1 MTAAKN
7 LKEERPARLSYVTAA
22 VSGALVLALI
32 AYLTVQAVRA
42 DRPAAIVAE
51 PVPGEAWT
59 EAEVRYVPVDVTNRG
74 DLSAAEI
81 VIEATIP
88 GTAASGIGTI
98 GYLAGGETQRI
109 YLALPGSP
117 PESAVTAR
125 VVAFQEP

>member
-1 MTAAKN
+1 VTAAKN
-7 LKEERPARLSYVTAA
+7 REEERPARLSYVTAA

-32 AYLTVQAVRA
+32 AYLTVHAVRT

-51 PVPGEAWT
+51 PVPGEAWI

-81 VIEATIP
+81 VIEAAIP
-88 GTAASGIGTI
+88 GTTASAIGTI

-109 YLALPGSP
+109 YLALPRSP